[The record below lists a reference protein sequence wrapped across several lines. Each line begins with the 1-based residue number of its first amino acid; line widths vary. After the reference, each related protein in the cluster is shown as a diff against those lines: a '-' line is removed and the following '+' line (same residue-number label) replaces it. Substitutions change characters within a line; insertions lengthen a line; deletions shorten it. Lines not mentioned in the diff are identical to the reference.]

1 MKIAADIDIDLAN
14 RDQVLALIDYT
25 AASQRKNDQLVRH
38 NSGIYI
44 TDIPRDTLNGYASID
59 YQQAEQRGYFKI
71 DLLNNTVYQLIR
83 DQQHYDQMLAATP
96 PWQRLQDQQFVQKI
110 VHINN
115 AWDQLQRMPEPVDSL
130 ARMAMFIAVIRPAKR
145 YLQGKTWREVAER
158 IWLAEQDG
166 YYFKRSHSVAYAH
179 LVTLHMNLVHTL
191 DQGN

>member
-25 AASQRKNDQLVRH
+25 AASQRRNDQLVRH

-145 YLQGKTWREVAER
+145 YLQGKPWREVAER

-166 YYFKRSHSVAYAH
+166 YYFKKSHSVAYSH
-179 LVTLHMNLVHTL
+179 LVALHMNLVHAL

>member
-14 RDQVLALIDYT
+14 RDQLLQLIDYT
-25 AASQRKNDQLVRH
+25 AASQRKNDQLVKH
-38 NSGIYI
+38 NSGIYV
-44 TDIPRDTLNGYASID
+44 TDIPRDSLNGHASID

-83 DQQHYDQMLAATP
+83 DQQHYDQMLMATP
-96 PWQRLQDQQFVQKI
+96 PWERLQDQQFVQKI

-115 AWDQLQRMPEPVDSL
+115 AWDQLQRMPEPVDTV

-158 IWLAEQDG
+158 ILLPEQDG

-179 LVTLHMNLVHTL
+179 LVTLHMNLVHAL

>member
-44 TDIPRDTLNGYASID
+44 TDIPQDTLNGYASID

-96 PWQRLQDQQFVQKI
+96 PWERLQDRQFVEKI

-115 AWDQLQRMPEPVDSL
+115 AWDQLQRMPEPVDTV

-179 LVTLHMNLVHTL
+179 LVTLHMNLVHAL

>member
-14 RDQVLALIDYT
+14 RDQVLALIDHT

-38 NSGIYI
+38 NSGVYV
-44 TDIPRDTLNGYASID
+44 THIPRDTLNGYASID

-145 YLQGKTWREVAER
+145 YLQGKPWREVAER

-166 YYFKRSHSVAYAH
+166 YYFKKSHSVAYSH
-179 LVTLHMNLVHTL
+179 LVALHMNLVHAL

>member
-14 RDQVLALIDYT
+14 RDQVLALIDHT

-38 NSGIYI
+38 NSGVYV
-44 TDIPRDTLNGYASID
+44 THIPRDTLNGYASID

-71 DLLNNTVYQLIR
+71 DLLNNTVYQLIQ

-145 YLQGKTWREVAER
+145 YLQGKPWREVAER

-179 LVTLHMNLVHTL
+179 LVALHMNLVNTL

>member
-14 RDQVLALIDYT
+14 RDQVLALIEHT

-96 PWQRLQDQQFVQKI
+96 PWERLQDQQFVEKI

-115 AWDQLQRMPEPVDSL
+115 AWDQLQRMPEPVDTV

>member
-96 PWQRLQDQQFVQKI
+96 PWERLCEDVEWSKQL
-110 VHINN
+110 VHVGNHTDLLISMRPNSIP
-115 AWDQLQRMPEPVDSL
+115 RL
-130 ARMAMFIAVIRPAKR
+130 AAFISVIRP
-145 YLQGKTWREVAER
+145 GK
-158 IWLAEQDG
+158 
-166 YYFKRSHSVAYAH
+166 AH
-179 LVTLHMNLVHTL
+179 LQNKPWSEVFESVWDGDSSKGFIFKKSHAISYSMLVALHMNLVNTL

>member
-83 DQQHYDQMLAATP
+83 DQAHYDLMLAQEP
-96 PWQRLQDQQFVQKI
+96 PWEKLWTDREWAKQLA
-110 VHINN
+110 HIGNYTE
-115 AWDQLQRMPEPVDSL
+115 LLKTMKPDSIP
-130 ARMAMFIAVIRPAKR
+130 RMAAFISIIRP
-145 YLQGKTWREVAER
+145 GK
-158 IWLAEQDG
+158 
-166 YYFKRSHSVAYAH
+166 AH
-179 LVTLHMNLVHTL
+179 LQNLSWEQVFESVWDGDVSRGFVFKQSHAIGYATLVALHMNLLRTA
-191 DQGN
+191 

>member
-25 AASQRKNDQLVRH
+25 AASQRKNDQLVKH

>member
-14 RDQVLALIDYT
+14 RDQVLALIDHT

-38 NSGIYI
+38 NSGVYV
-44 TDIPRDTLNGYASID
+44 THIPRDTLNGYASID

-145 YLQGKTWREVAER
+145 YLQGKPWREVAER

-179 LVTLHMNLVHTL
+179 LVALHMNLVNTL

>member
-14 RDQVLALIDYT
+14 RDQVLALIDHT

-38 NSGIYI
+38 NSGVYV

-145 YLQGKTWREVAER
+145 YLQGKPWREVAER

-179 LVTLHMNLVHTL
+179 LVALHMNLVNTL

>member
-25 AASQRKNDQLVRH
+25 AASQRKNDQLVKH
-38 NSGIYI
+38 NSGVYV
-44 TDIPRDTLNGYASID
+44 TDIPQDTLNGYASID

-145 YLQGKTWREVAER
+145 YLQGKPWREVAER

-179 LVTLHMNLVHTL
+179 LVALHMNLVNTL

>member
-14 RDQVLALIDYT
+14 RDQLLALIDYT
-25 AASQRKNDQLVRH
+25 AASQRKNDQLVKH
-38 NSGIYI
+38 NSGIYV
-44 TDIPRDTLNGYASID
+44 TDIPRDSLNGHASID

-83 DQQHYDQMLAATP
+83 DQQHYNQMLAATP

-145 YLQGKTWREVAER
+145 YLQGKPWREVAER

-179 LVTLHMNLVHTL
+179 LVALHMNLVNTL

>member
-14 RDQVLALIDYT
+14 RDQVLALIDHT

-38 NSGIYI
+38 NSGVYV
-44 TDIPRDTLNGYASID
+44 THIPRDTLNGYASID

-83 DQQHYDQMLAATP
+83 DQQHYDQMLATTP

-145 YLQGKTWREVAER
+145 YLQGKPWREVAER

-166 YYFKRSHSVAYAH
+166 YYFKKSHSVAYSH
-179 LVTLHMNLVHTL
+179 LVALHMNLVHAL

>member
-14 RDQVLALIDYT
+14 RDQVLALIDHT

-38 NSGIYI
+38 NSGVYV

-145 YLQGKTWREVAER
+145 YLQGKPWREVAER

-166 YYFKRSHSVAYAH
+166 YYFKKSHSVAYSH
-179 LVTLHMNLVHTL
+179 LVALHMNLVHAL

>member
-96 PWQRLQDQQFVQKI
+96 PWERLQDQQFVEKI

-115 AWDQLQRMPEPVDSL
+115 AWDQLQRMPEPVDTV

-179 LVTLHMNLVHTL
+179 LVTLHMNLVHAL

>member
-14 RDQVLALIDYT
+14 RDQVLALIDHT

-96 PWQRLQDQQFVQKI
+96 PWERLQDQQFVQKI

-115 AWDQLQRMPEPVDSL
+115 AWDQLQRMPEPVDTV
-130 ARMAMFIAVIRPAKR
+130 ARLAMFIAVIRPAKR

-158 IWLAEQDG
+158 IWLPEQDG
-166 YYFKRSHSVAYAH
+166 YYFKRSHSVAYSH
-179 LVTLHMNLVHTL
+179 LVALHMNLVHTL

>member
-14 RDQVLALIDYT
+14 RDQLLQLIDYT
-25 AASQRKNDQLVRH
+25 AASQRKNDQLVKH
-38 NSGIYI
+38 NSGIYV
-44 TDIPRDTLNGYASID
+44 TDIPRDSLNGHASID

-145 YLQGKTWREVAER
+145 YLQGKPWREVAER

-179 LVTLHMNLVHTL
+179 LVALHMNLVNTL

>member
-1 MKIAADIDIDLAN
+1 
-14 RDQVLALIDYT
+14 
-25 AASQRKNDQLVRH
+25 
-38 NSGIYI
+38 
-44 TDIPRDTLNGYASID
+44 
-59 YQQAEQRGYFKI
+59 
-71 DLLNNTVYQLIR
+71 
-83 DQQHYDQMLAATP
+83 MLAATP

-115 AWDQLQRMPEPVDSL
+115 AWDQLQRMPEPVDTV

>member
-14 RDQVLALIDYT
+14 RDQVLALIDHT
-25 AASQRKNDQLVRH
+25 AASQRRNDQLVRH
-38 NSGIYI
+38 NSGVYV
-44 TDIPRDTLNGYASID
+44 THIPRDTLNGYASID

-145 YLQGKTWREVAER
+145 YLQGKPWREVAER

-166 YYFKRSHSVAYAH
+166 YYFKKSHSVAYSH
-179 LVTLHMNLVHTL
+179 LVALHMNLVHAL

>member
-96 PWQRLQDQQFVQKI
+96 PWERLQDRQFVEKI

-115 AWDQLQRMPEPVDSL
+115 AWDQLQRMPEPVDTV

-179 LVTLHMNLVHTL
+179 LVTLHMNLVHAL

>member
-14 RDQVLALIDYT
+14 RDQVLALIDHT
-25 AASQRKNDQLVRH
+25 AASQRRNDQLVRH
-38 NSGIYI
+38 NSGVYV

-145 YLQGKTWREVAER
+145 YLQGKPWREVAER

-166 YYFKRSHSVAYAH
+166 YYFKKSHSVAYSH
-179 LVTLHMNLVHTL
+179 LVALHMNLVHAL

>member
-14 RDQVLALIDYT
+14 RDQLLQLIDYT
-25 AASQRKNDQLVRH
+25 AASQRKNDQLVKH
-38 NSGIYI
+38 NSGIYV
-44 TDIPRDTLNGYASID
+44 TDIPRDSLNGHASID

-83 DQQHYDQMLAATP
+83 DQQHYDQMLMATP
-96 PWQRLQDQQFVQKI
+96 PWERLQDQQFVEKI

-115 AWDQLQRMPEPVDSL
+115 AWDQLQRMPEPVDTV

-158 IWLAEQDG
+158 IWLSEQDG
-166 YYFKRSHSVAYAH
+166 YYFKRSHSVAYSH
-179 LVTLHMNLVHTL
+179 LVALHMNLVHAL

>member
-14 RDQVLALIDYT
+14 RDQVLALIDHT

-145 YLQGKTWREVAER
+145 YLQGKPWREVAER

-179 LVTLHMNLVHTL
+179 LVALHMNLVNTL

>member
-14 RDQVLALIDYT
+14 RDQLLQLIDYT
-25 AASQRKNDQLVRH
+25 AASQRKNDQLVKH
-38 NSGIYI
+38 NSGIYV
-44 TDIPRDTLNGYASID
+44 TDIPRDSLNCHASID

-83 DQQHYDQMLAATP
+83 DQQHYDQMLMATP
-96 PWQRLQDQQFVQKI
+96 PWERLQDQQFVQKI

-115 AWDQLQRMPEPVDSL
+115 AWDQLQRMPEPVDTV

-145 YLQGKTWREVAER
+145 YLQGKTWREVAQR
-158 IWLAEQDG
+158 IWLPEQDG
-166 YYFKRSHSVAYAH
+166 YYFKQSHSVAYAH
-179 LVTLHMNLVHTL
+179 LVTLHINLIHTL

>member
-14 RDQVLALIDYT
+14 RDQLLQLIDYT
-25 AASQRKNDQLVRH
+25 AASQRKNDQLVKH
-38 NSGIYI
+38 NSGIYV
-44 TDIPRDTLNGYASID
+44 TDIPRDSLNGHASID

-145 YLQGKTWREVAER
+145 YLQGNPWREVAER

-179 LVTLHMNLVHTL
+179 LVALHMNLVNTL

>member
-14 RDQVLALIDYT
+14 RDQLLQLIDYT
-25 AASQRKNDQLVRH
+25 AASQRKNDQLVKH
-38 NSGIYI
+38 NSGIYV
-44 TDIPRDTLNGYASID
+44 TDIPRDSLNGHASID

-83 DQQHYDQMLAATP
+83 DQQHYDQMLMATP
-96 PWQRLQDQQFVQKI
+96 PWERLQDQQFVEKI

-115 AWDQLQRMPEPVDSL
+115 AWDQLQRMPEPVDTV

-158 IWLAEQDG
+158 IWLSEQDG
-166 YYFKRSHSVAYAH
+166 YYFKQSHSVAYAH
-179 LVTLHMNLVHTL
+179 LVTLHMNLIHSL

>member
-14 RDQVLALIDYT
+14 RDQVLALIDHT
-25 AASQRKNDQLVRH
+25 AASQRKNDHLVRH
-38 NSGIYI
+38 NSGVYV
-44 TDIPRDTLNGYASID
+44 THIPRDTLNGYASID

-83 DQQHYDQMLAATP
+83 DQQHYDQMLATTP

-145 YLQGKTWREVAER
+145 YLQGKPWREVAER

-179 LVTLHMNLVHTL
+179 LVALHMNLVNTL

>member
-25 AASQRKNDQLVRH
+25 AASQRKNDQLVKH

-145 YLQGKTWREVAER
+145 YLQGKPWREVAER

-179 LVTLHMNLVHTL
+179 LVALHMNLVNTL

>member
-145 YLQGKTWREVAER
+145 YLQGKPWREVAER

-166 YYFKRSHSVAYAH
+166 YYFKKSHSVAYSH
-179 LVTLHMNLVHTL
+179 LVALHMNLVHAL

>member
-14 RDQVLALIDYT
+14 RDQLLQLIDYT
-25 AASQRKNDQLVRH
+25 AASQRKNDQLVKH
-38 NSGIYI
+38 NSGIYV
-44 TDIPRDTLNGYASID
+44 TDIPRDSLNGHASID

-71 DLLNNTVYQLIR
+71 DLLNNSVYQLIR
-83 DQQHYDQMLAATP
+83 DQQHYDQMMMATP
-96 PWQRLQDQQFVQKI
+96 PWERLQDRQFVEKI

-115 AWDQLQRMPEPVDSL
+115 AWDQLQRMPEPVDTV

-158 IWLAEQDG
+158 IWLSEQDG
-166 YYFKRSHSVAYAH
+166 YYFKQSHSVAYAH
-179 LVTLHMNLVHTL
+179 LVTLHMNLIHSL

>member
-38 NSGIYI
+38 NSGVYV
-44 TDIPRDTLNGYASID
+44 THIPRDTLNGYASID

-145 YLQGKTWREVAER
+145 YLQGKPWREVAER

-166 YYFKRSHSVAYAH
+166 YYFKKSHSVAYSH
-179 LVTLHMNLVHTL
+179 LVALHMNLVHAL

>member
-145 YLQGKTWREVAER
+145 YLQGKPWREVAER

-179 LVTLHMNLVHTL
+179 LVALHMNLVNTL

>member
-14 RDQVLALIDYT
+14 RDHVLALIDHT

-145 YLQGKTWREVAER
+145 YLQGKPWREVAER

-166 YYFKRSHSVAYAH
+166 YYFKKSHSVAYSH
-179 LVTLHMNLVHTL
+179 LVALHMNLVHAL

>member
-145 YLQGKTWREVAER
+145 YLQGKPWREVAER

>member
-14 RDQVLALIDYT
+14 RDQLLQLIDYT
-25 AASQRKNDQLVRH
+25 AASQRKNDQLVKH
-38 NSGIYI
+38 NSGVYV

-145 YLQGKTWREVAER
+145 YLQGKPWREVAER

-179 LVTLHMNLVHTL
+179 LVALHMNLVNTL

>member
-14 RDQVLALIDYT
+14 RDQVLALIEHT

-145 YLQGKTWREVAER
+145 YLQGKPWREVAER

-179 LVTLHMNLVHTL
+179 LVALHMNLVNTL